1 MEGGQGMAKA
11 RKQLL
16 QKMDPPQ
23 QRVQES
29 DKPATGRMVTPKQ
42 LKSSGKNNHD
52 ILDDMLEGC
61 QIIGY
66 DWRYLYVNAAVV
78 KHSRKSREK
87 LLGHTMMEVYPGIE
101 NTAMF
106 AALRECMEKR
116 TFQLMDNEFVFPDGS
131 KGWFELRIEPVNE
144 GILVLSVDVTERR
157 QAENRLR
164 QAAEEWRRT
173 FDSITDG
180 VSILDNHAR
189 LLKVNRAFAD
199 IFKKKPQELIG
210 KVCCELIHGTAT
222 PIHGC
227 PHQITLQMGKAAQLE
242 VFEPNLGIYLD
253 VSTSPIFDDSGR
265 VSGSVH
271 ICRDITERKHMEEKL
286 LTTDRLS
293 SVGELASGIA
303 HELNNPLTG
312 VIGLSELLLKSDVP
326 DAVREDLEVIF
337 SEAQRA
343 AQVVKNL
350 LTFTRKHPQVRQ
362 MLNINDVIHKVLH
375 LRAYEEKVNNIEVVT
390 CLASDLPEISA
401 DYFQLQQVFLN
412 IVINA
417 EYFMLETHN
426 RGKLVI
432 TTERAGDY
440 VRASFADDGSGISKE
455 HMRHLFDPFFT
466 TKEVG
471 KGTGLGLSIC
481 HGIVTAH
488 GGNIYARSEP
498 GQGATFV
505 VELPVRGNG
514 GDSTSKLLN

>member
-1 MEGGQGMAKA
+1 MAKS

-16 QKMDPPQ
+16 QEMDPLQ
-23 QRVQES
+23 QRAQES
-29 DKPATGRMVTPKQ
+29 DKPATGRVVTPKR
-42 LKSSGKNNHD
+42 LKSSKKNNHD

-66 DWRYLYVNAAVV
+66 DWRYLYVNDAVIE
-78 KHSRKSREK
+78 HSRQSREK

-101 NTAMF
+101 KTAMF
-106 AALRECMEKR
+106 ATLRECMEKR
-116 TFQLMDNEFVFPDGS
+116 TFQLVDNEFVFPDGS
-131 KGWFELRIEPVNE
+131 RGWFELRIEPVRE
-144 GILVLSVDVTERR
+144 GIMVLSIEVTGRR

-164 QAAEEWRRT
+164 QAAKEWRRT

-180 VSILDNHAR
+180 VSILDSHAR

-210 KVCCELIHGTAT
+210 KTCCELVHGTAV
-222 PIHGC
+222 PVPGC
-227 PHQITLQMGKAAQLE
+227 PHQVTLQTGKPAQLE
-242 VFEPNLGIYLD
+242 VFEPNLGVYLE
-253 VSTSPIFDDSGR
+253 VSTSPVFNDSGR
-265 VSGSVH
+265 VGGSVH
-271 ICRDITERKHMEEKL
+271 ICRDITERKRMEEKL
-286 LTTDRLS
+286 LTTDRLA

-312 VIGLSELLLKSDVP
+312 VIGLSELLLKGEVP
-326 DAVREDLEVIF
+326 DAAREDLEVIF

-343 AQVVKNL
+343 AQVVKSL

-390 CLASDLPEISA
+390 CLASDLPEVSA

-417 EYFMLETHN
+417 EYFMLEAHN
-426 RGKLVI
+426 QGKLVI
-432 TTERAGDY
+432 TTEKAGDF
-440 VRASFADDGSGISKE
+440 VRASFADDGPGISKE
-455 HMRHLFDPFFT
+455 NMGHLFDPFFT

-498 GQGATFV
+498 GQGAIFA
-505 VELPVRGNG
+505 VELPVEL
-514 GDSTSKLLN
+514 SKDIQNSESPMFPGRL

>member
-1 MEGGQGMAKA
+1 MAKS

-16 QKMDPPQ
+16 QEMDPLQ
-23 QRVQES
+23 QRAQES
-29 DKPATGRMVTPKQ
+29 DKPATGRVVIPKR
-42 LKSSGKNNHD
+42 LKSSKKNNHD

-66 DWRYLYVNAAVV
+66 DWRYLYVNDAVIE
-78 KHSRKSREK
+78 HSRQSREK

-101 NTAMF
+101 KTAMF
-106 AALRECMEKR
+106 AALQECMEKR
-116 TFQLMDNEFVFPDGS
+116 TFQLVDNEFVFPDGS
-131 KGWFELRIEPVNE
+131 RGWFELRIEPVRE
-144 GILVLSVDVTERR
+144 GIMVLSIEVTGRR

-164 QAAEEWRRT
+164 QAAKEWRRT

-180 VSILDNHAR
+180 VSILDSHAR

-210 KVCCELIHGTAT
+210 KTCCELVHGTAV
-222 PIHGC
+222 PVPGC
-227 PHQITLQMGKAAQLE
+227 PHQVTLQTGKPAQLE
-242 VFEPNLGIYLD
+242 VFEPNLGVYLE
-253 VSTSPIFDDSGR
+253 VSTSPVFNDSGR
-265 VSGSVH
+265 VGGSVH
-271 ICRDITERKHMEEKL
+271 ICRDITERKRMEEKL
-286 LTTDRLS
+286 LTTDRLA

-312 VIGLSELLLKSDVP
+312 VIGLSELLLKGEVP
-326 DAVREDLEVIF
+326 DAAREDLEVIF

-343 AQVVKNL
+343 AQVVKSL

-390 CLASDLPEISA
+390 CLASDLPEVSA

-417 EYFMLETHN
+417 EYFMLEAHN
-426 RGKLVI
+426 QGKLVI
-432 TTERAGDY
+432 TTEKAGDF
-440 VRASFADDGSGISKE
+440 VRASFADDGPGISKE
-455 HMRHLFDPFFT
+455 NMGHLFDPFFT

-498 GQGATFV
+498 GQGAIFA
-505 VELPVRGNG
+505 VELPVEL
-514 GDSTSKLLN
+514 SKDIQNSESPMFPGRL